1 MVKVRCC
8 SFLLVLFHAQLPN
21 GHEVGVGAGR
31 VRPTEQHR
39 LKINIIRIVYVFVR
53 PAVLEIQIWRIR
65 MFLSLT
71 DPNPLVRGM
80 DPDP

>member
-1 MVKVRCC
+1 
-8 SFLLVLFHAQLPN
+8 
-21 GHEVGVGAGR
+21 
-31 VRPTEQHR
+31 
-39 LKINIIRIVYVFVR
+39 VYVFVR
-53 PAVLEIQIWRIR
+53 PAVLGIQIWRIR